1 MPYTST
7 DIKGEQLLPCPF
19 ESTFNSA
26 FIFSWGKKKQTKKN
40 LSVNHTYLLKAILLF
55 FRFFKS
61 IDWNDWVGLL
71 HG

>member
-26 FIFSWGKKKQTKKN
+26 FIFSWGKKETNKK
-40 LSVNHTYLLKAILLF
+40 KP
-55 FRFFKS
+55 
-61 IDWNDWVGLL
+61 
-71 HG
+71 